1 MIKKNFKEEFDAI
14 LTVRDGRGTDI
25 GFPAFDFRAVFYT
38 NEPARCYTA
47 SCIGGECVNCHNDG
61 DKIHVVFNRHGLLP
75 GIIKCRFESLLPNG
89 IYPDGNRCVPVVEPL
104 NIELTFDA
112 SDMPS
117 EVEIA
122 ITIPAFKGDPFKYSD
137 FTPAQLDDLRR
148 PAVEAAEKADA
159 ATADATKAAIRAE
172 TGEAARQK
180 AEEARIAAEAQRAEA
195 EAARRDAEKARA
207 TAEAERRTA
216 ENARKAGEGK
226 RASAETER
234 QAEEATRRTAE
245 AARIAEEVARAT
257 AETERRN
264 AEESR
269 RSAESARANAE
280 QTRTS
285 SETARQNAE
294 QTRSSAEA
302 LRRDAETARQSAETA
317 RAKAEAARA
326 TEFAGFE
333 DAIAAKLDK
342 AVWDGEHAQ
351 FNIVGYYSVYTG
363 KTGTAYTWRRTP
375 LIVLNR
381 NAPIVFRNLVLN
393 SDAGIVFFDADRRFI
408 SGMGVDSG
416 LNDSQQIAVAD
427 FPEDAVYVGL
437 STFIAGSGDNHNASY
452 SNGETVESRE
462 GKIAERIVADR
473 EKENAQFGLSGYWY
487 SNGKAAANSL
497 YRRTGLIPVSRD
509 YDIVAQCWGTVNVM
523 ALVLFDASGAM
534 ISAVP
539 CNTTIATAEKTV
551 TLAAADIPEAAAF
564 FAASTEAW
572 RVSQSHWSNGPT
584 REAREGAVSD
594 AAAAVYAEA
603 QRAVFDQIYAAYGV
617 TKDPATGLY
626 SLNGLTDIT
635 EAEMLAIYTDM
646 QRAPSNVIAGA
657 NRGNLRTNL
666 WVATSIS
673 ASDNEITARGLF
685 DGWGRAKVLNVSDGN
700 DRNFTTKISGIAVF
714 KSCQR
719 LKKILGVFRLF
730 TQEACS
736 KEPFS
741 GCAALEE
748 LSLAELKYS
757 VSFADSPLLSLASL
771 EYLVANAANTGPIT
785 VTVHPTVYAKLTN
798 TVLYDNYGL
807 TALNLLSGGIS
818 EKDVDFTDI
827 GRSVRYHCRLNFTQ
841 LKGLLGKVTLSMTIE
856 NPGESDITIRADIND
871 VFMYVSDSI
880 GELTVPAGASV
891 EFHGAGT
898 LIANDGSRLGFIDID
913 SPDSGTGIK
922 AKASNFKVTYG
933 EAFYD
938 GVVPSLDELK
948 QAEDI
953 PEESLELI
961 KWGQLLQQ
969 AAAKQITFA
978 TV

>member
-159 ATADATKAAIRAE
+159 ATADATAAAIRAE

-195 EAARRDAEKARA
+195 EAARRDAEAIRLDAEKTRA
-207 TAEAERRTA
+207 TAEAERKAA
-216 ENARKAGEGK
+216 ENTRKAGEGE

-234 QAEEATRRTAE
+234 QAEERTRRTAE
-245 AARIAEEVARAT
+245 AVRIAEEVARAT
-257 AETERRN
+257 AETQRRN

-437 STFIAGSGDNHNASY
+437 STFVAGSGDNHNASY

-462 GKIAERIVADR
+462 GAIAERIIADR
-473 EKENAQFGLSGYWY
+473 KKENAQFGIAGYCHHSGSFSSASGYQRSGY
-487 SNGKAAANSL
+487 LPINRK
-497 YRRTGLIPVSRD
+497 
-509 YDIVAQCWGTVNVM
+509 YDIRVYGHGTSIVC
-523 ALVLFDASGAM
+523 AIGFYDATFKFVGGLTYSG
-534 ISAVP
+534 S
-539 CNTTIATAEKTV
+539 TQTV
-551 TLAAADIPEAAAF
+551 TCAAADIPATAVYF
-564 FAASTEAW
+564 VASTAENITGSYW
-572 RVSQSHWSNGPT
+572 RNGET
-584 REAREGAVSD
+584 MEAREGGVSEAIERSKIALFVDEFNAKAESNGKYDPTHAPDAQHPFYLNELWLTYDEAVD
-594 AAAAVYAEA
+594 VYE
-603 QRAVFDQIYAAYGV
+603 RGV
-617 TKDPATGLY
+617 TEYPLPKPLSGT
-626 SLNGLTDIT
+626 
-635 EAEMLAIYTDM
+635 
-646 QRAPSNVIAGA
+646 VK
-657 NRGNLRTNL
+657 TNL
-666 WVATSIS
+666 FIETRIYMSTAQTPLNNLCAYAFALERVRVSSDYNYVVCTSLVN
-673 ASDNEITARGLF
+673 AF
-685 DGWGRAKVLNVSDGN
+685 WG
-700 DRNFTTKISGIAVF
+700 
-714 KSCQR
+714 CPR
-719 LKKILGVFRLF
+719 LREVLGVIDVYNTTNLQSIFNNCGLLETIYLRRLR
-730 TQEACS
+730 
-736 KEPFS
+736 
-741 GCAALEE
+741 
-748 LSLAELKYS
+748 YS
-757 VSFADSPLLSLASL
+757 VMMDVLESISLASL
-771 EYLVANAANTGPIT
+771 QYLVDNAVNTSAIT
-785 VTVHPTVYAKLTN
+785 VTVHPDVYAKLTN
-798 TVLYDNYGL
+798 TDGLEDYLPANMVKTQRAAVGYSPNCAYDNGVWTIQRQDRDTWIEFAGEPVASGLPYAVSMNVDGMETMEYWSFTFGSGDMKSGAFRMQQGPSSGVLYPKV
-807 TALNLLSGGIS
+807 SRH
-818 EKDVDFTDI
+818 DV
-827 GRSVRYHCRLNFTQ
+827 Q
-841 LKGLLGKVTLSMTIE
+841 L
-856 NPGESDITIRADIND
+856 D
-871 VFMYVSDSI
+871 
-880 GELTVPAGASV
+880 
-891 EFHGAGT
+891 
-898 LIANDGSRLGFIDID
+898 DGSRSYVDMSLTTPITVTDIM
-913 SPDSGTGIK
+913 
-922 AKASNFKVTYG
+922 
-933 EAFYD
+933 
-938 GVVPSLDELK
+938 VVPGETAAPKWAPHPDEIED
-948 QAEDI
+948 AELR
-953 PEESLELI
+953 ERV
-961 KWGQLLQQ
+961 KWANLVYV
-969 AAAKQITFA
+969 AAAKNISFA
-978 TV
+978 SV

>member
-351 FNIVGYYSVYTG
+351 FNIVGYYSVNTG
-363 KTGTAYTWRRTP
+363 KTGTANTWRRTP

-437 STFIAGSGDNHNASY
+437 STFVNSMGDNHNASY

-462 GKIAERIVADR
+462 GAIAERIIADR
-473 EKENAQFGLSGYWY
+473 EKVNAQFGIAGYCHHSGSFSSASGYQRSGY
-487 SNGKAAANSL
+487 LPINRK
-497 YRRTGLIPVSRD
+497 
-509 YDIVAQCWGTVNVM
+509 YDIRVYGHGTSIVC
-523 ALVLFDASGAM
+523 AIGFYDATFKFVGGLTYSG
-534 ISAVP
+534 S
-539 CNTTIATAEKTV
+539 TQTV
-551 TLAAADIPEAAAF
+551 TCAAADIPATAVYF
-564 FAASTEAW
+564 VASTAENITGSYW
-572 RVSQSHWSNGPT
+572 RNGET
-584 REAREGAVSD
+584 MEAREGAVSD

-603 QRAVFDQIYAAYGV
+603 QRAVFDRIYAAYGV

-635 EAEMLAIYTDM
+635 EAEMLAIYVDM
-646 QRAPSNVIAGA
+646 QRTPHNVMAGA
-657 NRGNLRTNL
+657 NRINLRTNL
-666 WVATSIS
+666 WVATGVSS
-673 ASDNEITARGLF
+673 ADNPLKVIGVFA
-685 DGWGRAKVLNVSDGN
+685 GWIKAETLNVSNGN
-700 DRNFTTKISGIAVF
+700 TNSSTTKLTANSAF
-714 KSCQR
+714 RSCNK

-730 TQEACS
+730 SENNIYKDT
-736 KEPFS
+736 FY
-741 GCAALEE
+741 GCAMLEE
-748 LSLAELKYS
+748 LSLTGLEYS
-757 VSFADSPLLSLASL
+757 VSFAHSPLLSLASL
-771 EYLVANAANTGPIT
+771 EYLVANAVNTSPIT
-785 VTVHPTVYAKLTN
+785 VTLHA
-798 TVLYDNYGL
+798 
-807 TALNLLSGGIS
+807 
-818 EKDVDFTDI
+818 
-827 GRSVRYHCRLNFTQ
+827 
-841 LKGLLGKVTLSMTIE
+841 
-856 NPGESDITIRADIND
+856 
-871 VFMYVSDSI
+871 
-880 GELTVPAGASV
+880 
-891 EFHGAGT
+891 
-898 LIANDGSRLGFIDID
+898 
-913 SPDSGTGIK
+913 
-922 AKASNFKVTYG
+922 
-933 EAFYD
+933 EAFAR
-938 GVVPSLDELK
+938 VTDEVF
-948 QAEDI
+948 AA
-953 PEESLELI
+953 
-961 KWGQLLQQ
+961 
-969 AAAKQITFA
+969 AAAKQITIA
-978 TV
+978 GV

>member
-159 ATADATKAAIRAE
+159 ATADATAAAIRAE

-195 EAARRDAEKARA
+195 EAARRDAEAIRLDAEKTRA
-207 TAEAERRTA
+207 TAEAERKAA
-216 ENARKAGEGK
+216 ENTRKAGEGE
-226 RASAETER
+226 RASAETERQAEERTRRTAEAVRIAEEVARATAETQR

-245 AARIAEEVARAT
+245 AARIAEEK
-257 AETERRN
+257 
-264 AEESR
+264 S
-269 RSAESARANAE
+269 
-280 QTRTS
+280 RTS
-285 SETARQNAE
+285 SETARQKAE
-294 QTRSSAEA
+294 QTRSSAED

-351 FNIVGYYSVYTG
+351 FNIVGYINDIG
-363 KTGTAYTWRRTP
+363 
-375 LIVLNR
+375 
-381 NAPIVFRNLVLN
+381 
-393 SDAGIVFFDADRRFI
+393 AD
-408 SGMGVDSG
+408 
-416 LNDSQQIAVAD
+416 
-427 FPEDAVYVGL
+427 VG
-437 STFIAGSGDNHNASY
+437 SPNFH
-452 SNGETVESRE
+452 
-462 GKIAERIVADR
+462 
-473 EKENAQFGLSGYWY
+473 
-487 SNGKAAANSL
+487 
-497 YRRTGLIPVSRD
+497 RTGLIPINHG
-509 YDIVAQCWGTVNVM
+509 YDIAVRAFGYKSSAALTLYDVKGAALSVVVHGSGTS
-523 ALVLFDASGAM
+523 LE
-534 ISAVP
+534 
-539 CNTTIATAEKTV
+539 EKIV
-551 TLAAADIPEAAAF
+551 TLAAADIPEGAVY
-564 FAASTEAW
+564 FACCTHNNRLAD
-572 RVSQSHWSNGPT
+572 SHWSNGPT

-635 EAEMLAIYTDM
+635 EAEMLAIYADM
-646 QRAPSNVIAGA
+646 QRTPSNVMAGA
-657 NRGNLRTNL
+657 SRGNLRTNL
-666 WVATSIS
+666 WVATGIS
-673 ASDNEITARGLF
+673 ASDNEITARGMF
-685 DGWGRAKVLNVSDGN
+685 DGWGRAEVLNVSDRN
-700 DRNFTTKISGIAVF
+700 DSNFTTKISGVAVF
-714 KSCQR
+714 KACRR

-730 TQEACS
+730 TQDACS

-748 LSLAELKYS
+748 LTLTELKYS

-798 TVLYDNYGL
+798 TDGLEDYLPANLLTGAFNNLNNATAVDNGVECIGPGL
-807 TALNLLSGGIS
+807 SFYMSNTPQLLKAGIGKLTLSCDVEGLQEGESLNLLIGSSSSFPRPALNIS
-818 EKDVDFTDI
+818 ANGRTVVSFDFDSHFALNSERGVLLYDMYSAYT
-827 GRSVRYHCRLNFTQ
+827 GQGQRLT
-841 LKGLLGKVTLSMTIE
+841 
-856 NPGESDITIRADIND
+856 
-871 VFMYVSDSI
+871 
-880 GELTVPAGASV
+880 
-891 EFHGAGT
+891 
-898 LIANDGSRLGFIDID
+898 
-913 SPDSGTGIK
+913 
-922 AKASNFKVTYG
+922 NFKLSYG
-933 EAFYD
+933 EHDTLPYTGPVESIEDAELRER
-938 GVVPSLDELK
+938 VKWASLVYM
-948 QAEDI
+948 
-953 PEESLELI
+953 
-961 KWGQLLQQ
+961 

-978 TV
+978 SV

>member
-159 ATADATKAAIRAE
+159 ATADATAAATRAE
-172 TGEAARQK
+172 AGEAARKK
-180 AEEARIAAEAQRAEA
+180 AEEARMAAEAQRAEA
-195 EAARRDAEKARA
+195 EAARRDAEAIRLDAEKTRA
-207 TAEAERRTA
+207 TAEAERKAA
-216 ENARKAGEGK
+216 ENTRKAGEGE

-245 AARIAEEVARAT
+245 AARIAEEMARA
-257 AETERRN
+257 
-264 AEESR
+264 
-269 RSAESARANAE
+269 
-280 QTRTS
+280 S
-285 SETARQNAE
+285 SETARQKAE

-351 FNIVGYYSVYTG
+351 FNIVGYYLVNTG
-363 KTGTAYTWRRTP
+363 KTGTANTWRRTP

-437 STFIAGSGDNHNASY
+437 STFVAGSGDNHNASY

-462 GKIAERIVADR
+462 GAIAERIIADR
-473 EKENAQFGLSGYWY
+473 EKVNAQFGIAGYCHHSGSFSSASGYQRSGY
-487 SNGKAAANSL
+487 LPINRK
-497 YRRTGLIPVSRD
+497 
-509 YDIVAQCWGTVNVM
+509 YDIRVYGHGTSIVC
-523 ALVLFDASGAM
+523 AIGFYDATFKFVGGLTYSG
-534 ISAVP
+534 S
-539 CNTTIATAEKTV
+539 TQTV
-551 TLAAADIPEAAAF
+551 TCAAADIPATAVYF
-564 FAASTEAW
+564 VASTAENITGSYW
-572 RVSQSHWSNGPT
+572 RNGET
-584 REAREGAVSD
+584 MEAREGGVSEAIERSKIALFVDEFNAKAESNGKYDPTHAPDAQHPFYLNELWLTYDEAVD
-594 AAAAVYAEA
+594 VYE
-603 QRAVFDQIYAAYGV
+603 RGV
-617 TKDPATGLY
+617 TEYPLPKPLSGT
-626 SLNGLTDIT
+626 
-635 EAEMLAIYTDM
+635 
-646 QRAPSNVIAGA
+646 VK
-657 NRGNLRTNL
+657 TNL
-666 WVATSIS
+666 FIPTRIYM
-673 ASDNEITARGLF
+673 
-685 DGWGRAKVLNVSDGN
+685 
-700 DRNFTTKISGIAVF
+700 GIAQTPMDNL
-714 KSCQR
+714 C
-719 LKKILGVFRLF
+719 
-730 TQEACS
+730 AYA
-736 KEPFS
+736 
-741 GCAALEE
+741 AALERVRVSPDYSYVVCT
-748 LSLAELKYS
+748 SLIDAFWGCPRLREVLGVIDVYNTTNLQSIFNNCGLLETIYLRRLRYS
-757 VSFADSPLLSLASL
+757 VMMDALKSISLASL
-771 EYLVANAANTGPIT
+771 QYLVDNAVNTSAIT
-785 VTVHPTVYAKLTN
+785 VTVHPDVYAKLTN
-798 TVLYDNYGL
+798 TDGL
-807 TALNLLSGGIS
+807 EDYLPANLLTGAFNNLYNVRAIDNGVEYIGPNSSFYMSNTPQLLKAGI
-818 EKDVDFTDI
+818 
-827 GRSVRYHCRLNFTQ
+827 
-841 LKGLLGKVTLSMTIE
+841 GKLTLSCDVE
-856 NPGESDITIRADIND
+856 GLQEGESLSLLIGSSSSFPRPALKISANGRT
-871 VFMYVSDSI
+871 VVSFDFDSHFTPNSAH
-880 GELTVPAGASV
+880 GVLLFDMNNTYTGQGLRLTN
-891 EFHGAGT
+891 F
-898 LIANDGSRLGFIDID
+898 RL
-913 SPDSGTGIK
+913 S
-922 AKASNFKVTYG
+922 YG
-933 EAFYD
+933 EHDTLPYTGPVESIEDA
-938 GVVPSLDELK
+938 ELR
-948 QAEDI
+948 ERV
-953 PEESLELI
+953 
-961 KWGQLLQQ
+961 KWANLVYV

-978 TV
+978 SV